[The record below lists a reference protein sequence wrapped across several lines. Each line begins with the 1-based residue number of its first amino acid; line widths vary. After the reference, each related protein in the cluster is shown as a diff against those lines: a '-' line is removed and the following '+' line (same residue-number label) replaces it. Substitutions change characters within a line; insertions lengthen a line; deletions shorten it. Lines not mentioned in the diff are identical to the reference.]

1 MSKIEEK
8 EEIEWIGV
16 EGVNSV
22 YVDAIS
28 TTYRKNAIKVELG
41 QVISKG
47 EEEKTRVKVV
57 GSFIMDPYTFKYT
70 ILDSLKEQ
78 MRMYEE
84 SYGEL
89 KLEEEK

>member
-1 MSKIEEK
+1 MSEEEK
-8 EEIEWIGV
+8 EELEWIGA
-16 EGVNSV
+16 EGVNSI

-57 GSFIMDPYTFKYT
+57 GSFTIDPYTFKYT
-70 ILDSLKEQ
+70 ILDLLKKQ

-84 SYGEL
+84 RHGEL
-89 KLEEEK
+89 KLGEGK